1 MNSNS
6 QVYSTL
12 SDLVLS
18 DQVYKDKADMLFK
31 LISIMED
38 HDGLGSPGIFMM
50 IRPRGFGLSLISQ
63 SIQNLVKIESDNDDS
78 LNINTTPKIIT
89 TYQSKQNII
98 NNQIQSSL
106 SSKESENTV
115 QNTEAVSKKAAES
128 VESEESADAT
138 DADSKNKED
147 TSILEDIK
155 NYIEDLVSDKKK
167 EEGDDFSDQKSIDEI
182 NANASAQEL
191 MVTDEI
197 DAIKTF
203 YNVKKRPVLSL
214 DFKHLRAKN
223 PKEFTEGLLDILQE
237 QFWIN
242 HIESHIDPY
251 QTPKAYFDKL
261 LNELNKKYPSIKI
274 SVLIDNYD
282 VPFMV
287 ASEFNHEQCEESVCA
302 YLDMLNVIKYSNRT
316 VKWCLIS
323 GHINFSLA
331 SETSEGLPLVY
342 DLSSEPMFAALFGFT
357 RDDIKEVYQNE
368 IIRFSE
374 NLKITPE
381 KYLDMLEQCYGGF
394 LFADNDEMYNPNCP
408 KMFCPACI
416 AHCMMN
422 NGKLLPYSA
431 SGKYDFV
438 KNALKNNP
446 KNLSWLFGKD
456 GQDPLFSDSV
466 ETDVKGKQ
474 LGSLLIQ
481 LGFATRTKVIINHSD
496 AYVTWR
502 YRFEFPNLDMK
513 KTFAYISG
521 EVTEQDL
528 IKPLE
533 VVIDSTSDYEED

>member
-31 LISIMED
+31 LISVMED

-89 TYQSKQNII
+89 TYQSKQNKLS
-98 NNQIQSSL
+98 NQINRSSSKDDSESTELQTQEQKEGSSL
-106 SSKESENTV
+106 TDETSELETNGKT
-115 QNTEAVSKKAAES
+115 
-128 VESEESADAT
+128 
-138 DADSKNKED
+138 KED
-147 TSILEDIK
+147 TSILDDIK
-155 NYIEDLVSDKKK
+155 NYIEELVSDKKK
-167 EEGDDFSDQKSIDEI
+167 DEGDDFSDQKSIDEI
-182 NANASAQEL
+182 NANASSQDL
-191 MVTDEI
+191 MVSDEI

-203 YNVKKRPVLSL
+203 YNVKQRPVLSL

-223 PKEFTEGLLDILQE
+223 PKEFSEGLLDILQE

-261 LNELNKKYPSIKI
+261 LNELNKKYPSVKI
-274 SVLIDNYD
+274 SILIDNYD

-287 ASEFNHEQCEESVCA
+287 ASEFNHEQCEESVCD
-302 YLDMLNVIKYSNRT
+302 YLDMLNVIKYSHRT
-316 VKWCLIS
+316 VKWCLLS

-331 SETSEGLPLVY
+331 SEISEGLPLVY

-357 RDDIKEVYQNE
+357 REDVQEVYQKE
-368 IIRFSE
+368 IARFSE

-381 KYLDMLEQCYGGF
+381 QYLDMLEQCYGGF
-394 LFADNDEMYNPNCP
+394 LFADNDEMYNPDCP
-408 KMFCPACI
+408 KMLCPACI
-416 AHCMMN
+416 AHCMTN

-431 SGKYDFV
+431 SGKYDFL

-446 KNLSWLFGKD
+446 KNLSWLYGKD

-513 KTFAYISG
+513 KTFDYVSE
-521 EVTEQDL
+521 EVSEQDL
-528 IKPLE
+528 IKPLD
-533 VVIDSTSDYEED
+533 VVLETTADYEED

>member
-31 LISIMED
+31 LISVMED

-63 SIQNLVKIESDNDDS
+63 SIQNLIKMDNENDNELS
-78 LNINTTPKIIT
+78 INTTPKIIT
-89 TYQSKQNII
+89 TYQSKQN
-98 NNQIQSSL
+98 NLFNQSL
-106 SSKESENTV
+106 SSDNTPADTAQKE
-115 QNTEAVSKKAAES
+115 ES
-128 VESEESADAT
+128 VTKAEESM
-138 DADSKNKED
+138 KEEEAPEIPPEGD
-147 TSILEDIK
+147 EDKAKEETSILDDIK
-155 NYIEDLVSDKKK
+155 NYIEDLVSEKK
-167 EEGDDFSDQKSIDEI
+167 EQKADDFSDQSSIDEI
-182 NANASAQEL
+182 NKNASSQDLLVA
-191 MVTDEI
+191 DEI

-214 DFKHLRAKN
+214 DFKHLKAKN
-223 PKEFTEGLLDILQE
+223 PKEFSEGLLDILQE

-261 LNELNKKYPSIKI
+261 LHELNKKYPSIKI
-274 SVLIDNYD
+274 SILIDNYD

-287 ASEFNHEQCEESVCA
+287 ASEFEHEQCEESVCD

-316 VKWCLIS
+316 VKWCLLS

-357 RDDIKEVYQNE
+357 REDVEEVYEKE
-368 IIRFSE
+368 IAKFSE
-374 NLKITPE
+374 NMKISPDE
-381 KYLDMLEQCYGGF
+381 YLDMLEQCYGGF
-394 LFADNDEMYNPNCP
+394 LFADNDELYNPNCP
-408 KMFCPACI
+408 KMLCPACI
-416 AHCMMN
+416 AHCMTN

-431 SGKYDFV
+431 SGKYDFL
-438 KNALKNNP
+438 KNALLNNP
-446 KNLSWLFGKD
+446 KNLSWLYGKD
-456 GQDPLFSDSV
+456 GQDPLFSDSID
-466 ETDVKGKQ
+466 TDVKGKQ

-496 AYVTWR
+496 SYVTWR

-513 KTFAYISG
+513 KTFDFISG
-521 EVTEQDL
+521 ECSEQDL

-533 VVIDSTSDYEED
+533 VKTETTHDYEED

>member
-31 LISIMED
+31 LISVMED

-63 SIQNLVKIESDNDDS
+63 SIQNLIKMDNENDNE
-78 LNINTTPKIIT
+78 LGINTTPKIIS
-89 TYQSKQNII
+89 TYQSKQN
-98 NNQIQSSL
+98 NLFNQ
-106 SSKESENTV
+106 
-115 QNTEAVSKKAAES
+115 S
-128 VESEESADAT
+128 VAEESSTADTTLKEASSNKAT
-138 DADSKNKED
+138 ETKTEEVPEIPPEDSDDKAKEE
-147 TSILEDIK
+147 TSILDDIK
-155 NYIEDLVSDKKK
+155 NYIEDLVSEKK
-167 EEGDDFSDQKSIDEI
+167 EEKADDFSDQSSIDEI
-182 NANASAQEL
+182 NKNASSQDLLVA
-191 MVTDEI
+191 DEI

-214 DFKHLRAKN
+214 DFKHLKAKN
-223 PKEFTEGLLDILQE
+223 PKEFSEGLLDILQE

-261 LNELNKKYPSIKI
+261 LHELNKKYPSVKI
-274 SVLIDNYD
+274 SILIDNYD

-287 ASEFNHEQCEESVCA
+287 ASEFEHEQCEESVCD

-316 VKWCLIS
+316 VKWCLLS

-357 RDDIKEVYQNE
+357 REDVKEVYEKE
-368 IIRFSE
+368 IEKFSE
-374 NLKITPE
+374 NMRISSDE
-381 KYLDMLEQCYGGF
+381 YLDMLEQCYGGF
-394 LFADNDEMYNPNCP
+394 LFADNDELYNPNCP
-408 KMFCPACI
+408 KMLCPACI
-416 AHCMMN
+416 AHCMTN

-431 SGKYDFV
+431 SGKYDFL
-438 KNALKNNP
+438 KNALINNP
-446 KNLSWLFGKD
+446 RNLSWLYGKD
-456 GQDPLFSDSV
+456 GQDPLFSDSI

-496 AYVTWR
+496 SYVTWR

-513 KTFAYISG
+513 KTFDFISG
-521 EVTEQDL
+521 ECSEQDL

-533 VVIDSTSDYEED
+533 VKTETTHDYEED

>member
-31 LISIMED
+31 LISVMED

-63 SIQNLVKIESDNDDS
+63 SIQNLIKMDNENDNELS
-78 LNINTTPKIIT
+78 INTTPKIIT
-89 TYQSKQNII
+89 TYQSKQN
-98 NNQIQSSL
+98 NLFNQSL
-106 SSKESENTV
+106 SSDNTPADTAQKE
-115 QNTEAVSKKAAES
+115 ES
-128 VESEESADAT
+128 VTKAEESM
-138 DADSKNKED
+138 KEEEAPEIPPEGD
-147 TSILEDIK
+147 EDKAKEETSILDDIK
-155 NYIEDLVSDKKK
+155 NYIEDLVSEKK
-167 EEGDDFSDQKSIDEI
+167 EQKADDFSDQSSIDEI
-182 NANASAQEL
+182 NKNASSQDLLVA
-191 MVTDEI
+191 DEI

-214 DFKHLRAKN
+214 DFKHLKAKN
-223 PKEFTEGLLDILQE
+223 PKEFSEGLLDILQE

-261 LNELNKKYPSIKI
+261 LHELNKKYPSIKI
-274 SVLIDNYD
+274 SILIDNYD

-287 ASEFNHEQCEESVCA
+287 ASEFEHEQCEESVCD

-316 VKWCLIS
+316 VKWCLLS

-357 RDDIKEVYQNE
+357 REDVEEVYEKE
-368 IIRFSE
+368 IAKFSE
-374 NLKITPE
+374 NMKISPDE
-381 KYLDMLEQCYGGF
+381 YLDMLEQCYGGF
-394 LFADNDEMYNPNCP
+394 LFADNDELYNPNCP
-408 KMFCPACI
+408 KMLCPACI
-416 AHCMMN
+416 AHCMTN

-431 SGKYDFV
+431 SGKYDFL
-438 KNALKNNP
+438 KNALLNNP
-446 KNLSWLFGKD
+446 KNLSWLYGKD
-456 GQDPLFSDSV
+456 GQDPLFSDSID
-466 ETDVKGKQ
+466 TDVKGKQ

-496 AYVTWR
+496 SYVTWR

-513 KTFAYISG
+513 KTFDFISD
-521 EVTEQDL
+521 EVSEQDL

-533 VVIDSTSDYEED
+533 VKTETTHDYEED

>member
-31 LISIMED
+31 LISVMED

-63 SIQNLVKIESDNDDS
+63 SIQNLVKIEGESDDS

-89 TYQSKQNII
+89 AYKN
-98 NNQIQSSL
+98 QSSQNKL
-106 SSKESENTV
+106 NSQMQSTVSRIDSETTSLKSESENNNSSGADT
-115 QNTEAVSKKAAES
+115 
-128 VESEESADAT
+128 ADAE
-138 DADSKNKED
+138 DSENKTKED
-147 TSILEDIK
+147 TSILDDIK
-155 NYIEDLVSDKKK
+155 NYIEELVSDKKK
-167 EEGDDFSDQKSIDEI
+167 DEGDDFSDQKSIDEI
-182 NANASAQEL
+182 NANASSQEL
-191 MVTDEI
+191 LVTDEI

-223 PKEFTEGLLDILQE
+223 PKEFSEGLLDILQE

-261 LNELNKKYPSIKI
+261 LNELNKKYPSVKI
-274 SVLIDNYD
+274 SIMIDNYD

-287 ASEFNHEQCEESVCA
+287 ASEFDHEQCEESVCD

-316 VKWCLIS
+316 VKWCLLS

-357 RDDIKEVYQNE
+357 REDVQEVYQKE
-368 IIRFSE
+368 IARFSE
-374 NLKITPE
+374 NMKISPE
-381 KYLDMLEQCYGGF
+381 QYLDMLEQCYGGF
-394 LFADNDEMYNPNCP
+394 LFADNDEMYNPDCP
-408 KMFCPACI
+408 KMLCPACI
-416 AHCMMN
+416 AHCMTN

-431 SGKYDFV
+431 SGRYDFL
-438 KNALKNNP
+438 KNALKNNS

-456 GQDPLFSDSV
+456 GQDPLFSDSI

-474 LGSLLIQ
+474 LGTLLIQ

-513 KTFAYISG
+513 KTFDYVSE
-521 EVTEQDL
+521 EVSEEDL
-528 IKPLE
+528 IKPLD
-533 VVIDSTSDYEED
+533 VVIETTSDYEED

>member
-31 LISIMED
+31 LISVMED

-63 SIQNLVKIESDNDDS
+63 SIQNLIKMDNENDS
-78 LNINTTPKIIT
+78 ELGINTTPKIIS
-89 TYQSKQNII
+89 TYQSKQN
-98 NNQIQSSL
+98 NLFNQ
-106 SSKESENTV
+106 NV
-115 QNTEAVSKKAAES
+115 A
-128 VESEESADAT
+128 EESSTADTTLKEA
-138 DADSKNKED
+138 SSNKAEETKTEEVPEIPPENSD
-147 TSILEDIK
+147 DKAKEETSILDDIK
-155 NYIEDLVSDKKK
+155 NYIEDLVSEKK
-167 EEGDDFSDQKSIDEI
+167 EQKADDFSDQSSIDEI
-182 NANASAQEL
+182 NKNASSQDLLVA
-191 MVTDEI
+191 DEI

-214 DFKHLRAKN
+214 DFKHLKAKN
-223 PKEFTEGLLDILQE
+223 PKEFSEGLLDILQE

-261 LNELNKKYPSIKI
+261 LHELNKKYPSIKI
-274 SVLIDNYD
+274 SILIDNYD

-287 ASEFNHEQCEESVCA
+287 ASEFEHEQCEESVCD

-316 VKWCLIS
+316 VKWCLLS

-357 RDDIKEVYQNE
+357 REDVKEVYEKE
-368 IIRFSE
+368 IEKFSE
-374 NLKITPE
+374 NMRISSDE
-381 KYLDMLEQCYGGF
+381 YLDMLEQCYGGF
-394 LFADNDEMYNPNCP
+394 LFADNDELYNPNCP
-408 KMFCPACI
+408 KMLCPACI
-416 AHCMMN
+416 AHCMTN

-431 SGKYDFV
+431 SGKYDFL
-438 KNALKNNP
+438 KNALINNP
-446 KNLSWLFGKD
+446 RNLSWLYGKD
-456 GQDPLFSDSV
+456 GQDPLFSDSI

-496 AYVTWR
+496 SYVTWR

-513 KTFAYISG
+513 KTFDFISG
-521 EVTEQDL
+521 ECSEQDL

-533 VVIDSTSDYEED
+533 VKTETTHDYEEE

>member
-31 LISIMED
+31 LISVMED

-63 SIQNLVKIESDNDDS
+63 SIQNLVKLDNEEDDS
-78 LNINTTPKIIT
+78 LNINTKPKIIT
-89 TYQSKQNII
+89 TYQSKQNKLY
-98 NNQIQSSL
+98 NQLAAAADETEQ
-106 SSKESENTV
+106 TV
-115 QNTEAVSKKAAES
+115 AAVTEDNKAS
-128 VESEESADAT
+128 
-138 DADSKNKED
+138 DSKLADETVDPKEKKEE
-147 TSILEDIK
+147 TSILDDIK
-155 NYIEDLVSDKKK
+155 NYIEDLVSDKK
-167 EEGDDFSDQKSIDEI
+167 EEKVDDFSDQNSIDEI
-182 NANASAQEL
+182 NKNASSHQDL
-191 MVTDEI
+191 MVSDEI

-203 YNVKKRPVLSL
+203 YNVKQRPVLSL
-214 DFKHLRAKN
+214 DFKHLKAKN
-223 PKEFTEGLLDILQE
+223 PKEFSEGLLDILQE

-242 HIESHIDPY
+242 HIESHITPY

-261 LNELNKKYPSIKI
+261 LNEISKKSPSLKI
-274 SVLIDNYD
+274 SILIDNYD

-287 ASEFNHEQCEESVCA
+287 ASEFSKEQCEESVCC
-302 YLDMLNVIKYSNRT
+302 YLDMLNVIKYSNRI
-316 VKWCLIS
+316 VKWCLLS

-357 RDDIKEVYQNE
+357 REDVQEIYSKEIE
-368 IIRFSE
+368 KFSE
-374 NLKITPE
+374 NMKISPD
-381 KYLDMLEQCYGGF
+381 KYLDMLEHCYGGF

-408 KMFCPACI
+408 KMLCPACI
-416 AHCMMN
+416 AHCMTN

-431 SGKYDFV
+431 SGKYDFL
-438 KNALKNNP
+438 KKALLNNP

-513 KTFAYISG
+513 KTFEYVSG
-521 EVTEQDL
+521 ELSEQDL
-528 IKPLE
+528 IKPLD
-533 VVIDSTSDYEED
+533 VVMEPTEDYRED

>member
-31 LISIMED
+31 LISVMED

-63 SIQNLVKIESDNDDS
+63 SIQNLIKMDNENDNE
-78 LNINTTPKIIT
+78 LGINTTPKIIS
-89 TYQSKQNII
+89 TYQSKQN
-98 NNQIQSSL
+98 NLFNQ
-106 SSKESENTV
+106 NV
-115 QNTEAVSKKAAES
+115 A
-128 VESEESADAT
+128 EESCTADTTLKEA
-138 DADSKNKED
+138 SVNKAEETKQEEAPEIPPEESD
-147 TSILEDIK
+147 DKAKEETSILDDIK
-155 NYIEDLVSDKKK
+155 NYIEDLVSEKK
-167 EEGDDFSDQKSIDEI
+167 EEKADDFSDQSSIDEI
-182 NANASAQEL
+182 NKNASSQDLLVA
-191 MVTDEI
+191 DEI

-214 DFKHLRAKN
+214 DFKHLKAKN
-223 PKEFTEGLLDILQE
+223 PKEFSEGLLDILQE

-261 LNELNKKYPSIKI
+261 LHELNKKYPSVKI
-274 SVLIDNYD
+274 SILIDNYD

-287 ASEFNHEQCEESVCA
+287 ASEFEHEQCEESVCD

-316 VKWCLIS
+316 VKWCLLS

-357 RDDIKEVYQNE
+357 REDVKEVYEKE
-368 IIRFSE
+368 IEKFSE
-374 NLKITPE
+374 NMRISSDE
-381 KYLDMLEQCYGGF
+381 YLDMLEQCYGGF
-394 LFADNDEMYNPNCP
+394 LFADNDELYNPNCP
-408 KMFCPACI
+408 KMLCPACI
-416 AHCMMN
+416 AHCMTN

-431 SGKYDFV
+431 SGKYDFL
-438 KNALKNNP
+438 KNALINNP
-446 KNLSWLFGKD
+446 RNLSWLYGKD
-456 GQDPLFSDSV
+456 GQDPLFSDSI

-496 AYVTWR
+496 SYVTWR

-513 KTFAYISG
+513 KTFDFISG
-521 EVTEQDL
+521 ECSEQDL

-533 VVIDSTSDYEED
+533 VKTETTHDYEED

>member
-31 LISIMED
+31 LISVMED

-63 SIQNLVKIESDNDDS
+63 SIQNLIKMDNENDNE
-78 LNINTTPKIIT
+78 LGINTTPKIIS
-89 TYQSKQNII
+89 TYQSKQN
-98 NNQIQSSL
+98 NLFNQ
-106 SSKESENTV
+106 NV
-115 QNTEAVSKKAAES
+115 A
-128 VESEESADAT
+128 EESSTADTTLKEA
-138 DADSKNKED
+138 SSNKAEETKTEEVPEIPPENSD
-147 TSILEDIK
+147 DKAKEETSILDDIK
-155 NYIEDLVSDKKK
+155 NYIEDLVSEKK
-167 EEGDDFSDQKSIDEI
+167 EQKADDFSDQSSIDEI
-182 NANASAQEL
+182 NKNASSQDLLVA
-191 MVTDEI
+191 DEI

-214 DFKHLRAKN
+214 DFKHLKAKN
-223 PKEFTEGLLDILQE
+223 PKEFSEGLLDILQE

-261 LNELNKKYPSIKI
+261 LHELNKKYPSIKI
-274 SVLIDNYD
+274 SILIDNYD

-287 ASEFNHEQCEESVCA
+287 ASEFEHEQCEESVCD

-316 VKWCLIS
+316 VKWCLLS

-357 RDDIKEVYQNE
+357 REDVKEVYEKE
-368 IIRFSE
+368 IEKFSE
-374 NLKITPE
+374 NMRISSDE
-381 KYLDMLEQCYGGF
+381 YLDMLEQCYGGF
-394 LFADNDEMYNPNCP
+394 LFADNDELYNPNCP
-408 KMFCPACI
+408 KMLCPACI
-416 AHCMMN
+416 AHCMTN

-431 SGKYDFV
+431 SGKYDFL
-438 KNALKNNP
+438 KNALINNP
-446 KNLSWLFGKD
+446 RNLSWLYGKD
-456 GQDPLFSDSV
+456 GQDPLFSDSI

-496 AYVTWR
+496 SYVTWR

-513 KTFAYISG
+513 KTFDFISG
-521 EVTEQDL
+521 ECSEQDL

-533 VVIDSTSDYEED
+533 VKTETTHDYEED

>member
-31 LISIMED
+31 LISVMED

-63 SIQNLVKIESDNDDS
+63 SIQNLIKMDNENDNE
-78 LNINTTPKIIT
+78 LGINTTPKIIS
-89 TYQSKQNII
+89 TYQSKQN
-98 NNQIQSSL
+98 NLFNQ
-106 SSKESENTV
+106 NV
-115 QNTEAVSKKAAES
+115 A
-128 VESEESADAT
+128 EESSTADTTLKEA
-138 DADSKNKED
+138 SSNKAEETKTEEVPEIPPENSD
-147 TSILEDIK
+147 DKAKEETSILDDIK
-155 NYIEDLVSDKKK
+155 NYIEDLVSEKK
-167 EEGDDFSDQKSIDEI
+167 EQKADDFSDQSSIDEI
-182 NANASAQEL
+182 NKNASSQDLLVA
-191 MVTDEI
+191 DEI

-214 DFKHLRAKN
+214 DFKHLKAKN
-223 PKEFTEGLLDILQE
+223 PKEFSEGLLDILQE

-261 LNELNKKYPSIKI
+261 LHELNKKYPSIKI
-274 SVLIDNYD
+274 SILIDNYD

-287 ASEFNHEQCEESVCA
+287 ASEFEHEQCEESVCD

-316 VKWCLIS
+316 VKWCLLS
-323 GHINFSLA
+323 SHINFSLA

-357 RDDIKEVYQNE
+357 REDVKEVYEKE
-368 IIRFSE
+368 IEKFSE
-374 NLKITPE
+374 NMRISSDE
-381 KYLDMLEQCYGGF
+381 YLDMLEQCYGGF
-394 LFADNDEMYNPNCP
+394 LFADNDELYNPNCP
-408 KMFCPACI
+408 KMLCPACI
-416 AHCMMN
+416 AHCMTN

-431 SGKYDFV
+431 SGKYDFL
-438 KNALKNNP
+438 KNALINNP
-446 KNLSWLFGKD
+446 RNLSWLYGKD
-456 GQDPLFSDSV
+456 GQDPLFSDSI

-496 AYVTWR
+496 SYVTWR

-513 KTFAYISG
+513 KTFDFISG
-521 EVTEQDL
+521 ECSEQDL

-533 VVIDSTSDYEED
+533 VKTETTHDYEEE

>member
-31 LISIMED
+31 LISVMED

-63 SIQNLVKIESDNDDS
+63 SIQNLIKMDNENDNELS
-78 LNINTTPKIIT
+78 INTTPKIIT
-89 TYQSKQNII
+89 TYQSKQN
-98 NNQIQSSL
+98 NLFNQGVAADTSTADSTL
-106 SSKESENTV
+106 KEDSV
-115 QNTEAVSKKAAES
+115 KKAEETKVEEAPEISAEDS
-128 VESEESADAT
+128 DDKAKEE
-138 DADSKNKED
+138 
-147 TSILEDIK
+147 TSILDDIK
-155 NYIEDLVSDKKK
+155 NYIEDLVSEKK
-167 EEGDDFSDQKSIDEI
+167 EEQADDFSDQSSIDEI
-182 NANASAQEL
+182 NKNASSQDLLVA
-191 MVTDEI
+191 DEI

-214 DFKHLRAKN
+214 DFKHLKAKN
-223 PKEFTEGLLDILQE
+223 PKEFSEGLLDILQE

-261 LNELNKKYPSIKI
+261 LHELNKKYPSVKI
-274 SVLIDNYD
+274 SILIDNYD

-287 ASEFNHEQCEESVCA
+287 ASEFEHEQCEESVCD

-316 VKWCLIS
+316 VKWCLLS

-357 RDDIKEVYQNE
+357 REDVKEVYEKE
-368 IIRFSE
+368 IEKFSE
-374 NLKITPE
+374 NMRISSDE
-381 KYLDMLEQCYGGF
+381 YLDMLEQCYGGF
-394 LFADNDEMYNPNCP
+394 LFADKDQLYNPNCP
-408 KMFCPACI
+408 KMLCPACI
-416 AHCMMN
+416 AHCMTN

-431 SGKYDFV
+431 SGKYDFL
-438 KNALKNNP
+438 KNALINNP
-446 KNLSWLFGKD
+446 RNLSWLYGKD
-456 GQDPLFSDSV
+456 GQDPLFSDSI

-481 LGFATRTKVIINHSD
+481 LGFATRTKFIINHSD
-496 AYVTWR
+496 SYVTWR

-513 KTFAYISG
+513 KTFDFISD
-521 EVTEQDL
+521 ECSEQDL

-533 VVIDSTSDYEED
+533 VKTETTHDYEED

>member
-31 LISIMED
+31 LISVMED

-63 SIQNLVKIESDNDDS
+63 SIQNLIKMDNENDNE
-78 LNINTTPKIIT
+78 LGINTTPKIIS
-89 TYQSKQNII
+89 TYQSKQN
-98 NNQIQSSL
+98 NLFNQ
-106 SSKESENTV
+106 NV
-115 QNTEAVSKKAAES
+115 A
-128 VESEESADAT
+128 EESSTADTTLKEA
-138 DADSKNKED
+138 SSNKAEETKTEEVPEIPPENSD
-147 TSILEDIK
+147 DKAKEETSILDDIK
-155 NYIEDLVSDKKK
+155 NYIEDLVSEKK
-167 EEGDDFSDQKSIDEI
+167 EQKADDFSDQSSIDEI
-182 NANASAQEL
+182 NKNASSQDLLVA
-191 MVTDEI
+191 DEI

-214 DFKHLRAKN
+214 DFKHLKAKN
-223 PKEFTEGLLDILQE
+223 PKEFSEGLLDILQE

-261 LNELNKKYPSIKI
+261 LHELNKKYPSIKI
-274 SVLIDNYD
+274 SILIDNYD

-287 ASEFNHEQCEESVCA
+287 ASEFEHEQCEESVCD

-316 VKWCLIS
+316 VKWCLLS

-357 RDDIKEVYQNE
+357 REDVKEVYEKE
-368 IIRFSE
+368 IEKFSE
-374 NLKITPE
+374 NMRISSDE
-381 KYLDMLEQCYGGF
+381 YLDMLEQCYGGF
-394 LFADNDEMYNPNCP
+394 LFADNDELYNPNCP
-408 KMFCPACI
+408 KMLCPACI
-416 AHCMMN
+416 AHCMTN

-431 SGKYDFV
+431 SGKYDFL
-438 KNALKNNP
+438 KNALINNP
-446 KNLSWLFGKD
+446 RNLSWLYGKD
-456 GQDPLFSDSV
+456 GQDPLFSDSI

-496 AYVTWR
+496 SYVTWR

-513 KTFAYISG
+513 KTFDFISG
-521 EVTEQDL
+521 ECSEQDL

-533 VVIDSTSDYEED
+533 VKTETTHDYEEE

>member
-31 LISIMED
+31 LVSVMED

-63 SIQNLVKIESDNDDS
+63 SIQNLIKMDNENDNE
-78 LNINTTPKIIT
+78 LGINTTPKIIS
-89 TYQSKQNII
+89 TYQSKQN
-98 NNQIQSSL
+98 NLFNQ
-106 SSKESENTV
+106 NV
-115 QNTEAVSKKAAES
+115 A
-128 VESEESADAT
+128 EESSTADTTLKEASSNKAT
-138 DADSKNKED
+138 ETKTEEVPEIPPEDSDDKAKEE
-147 TSILEDIK
+147 TSILDDIK
-155 NYIEDLVSDKKK
+155 NYIEDLVSEKK
-167 EEGDDFSDQKSIDEI
+167 EEKADDFSDQSSIDEI
-182 NANASAQEL
+182 NKNASSQDLLVA
-191 MVTDEI
+191 DEI

-214 DFKHLRAKN
+214 DFKHLTAKN
-223 PKEFTEGLLDILQE
+223 PKEFSEGLLDILQE

-261 LNELNKKYPSIKI
+261 LHELNKKYPSIKI
-274 SVLIDNYD
+274 SILIDNYD

-287 ASEFNHEQCEESVCA
+287 ASEFEHEQCEESVCD

-316 VKWCLIS
+316 VKWCLLS

-357 RDDIKEVYQNE
+357 REDVKEVYEKE
-368 IIRFSE
+368 IEKFSE
-374 NLKITPE
+374 NMRISSDE
-381 KYLDMLEQCYGGF
+381 YLDMLEQCYGGF
-394 LFADNDEMYNPNCP
+394 LFADNDELYNPNCP
-408 KMFCPACI
+408 KMLCPACI
-416 AHCMMN
+416 AHCMTN

-431 SGKYDFV
+431 SGKYDFL
-438 KNALKNNP
+438 KTALINNP
-446 KNLSWLFGKD
+446 RNLSWLYGKD
-456 GQDPLFSDSV
+456 GQDPLFSDSI

-496 AYVTWR
+496 SYVTWR

-513 KTFAYISG
+513 KTFDFISD
-521 EVTEQDL
+521 ECSEQDL

-533 VVIDSTSDYEED
+533 VKTETTHDYEED

>member
-31 LISIMED
+31 LISVMED

-63 SIQNLVKIESDNDDS
+63 SIQNLIKMDNENDNELS
-78 LNINTTPKIIT
+78 INTTPKIIT
-89 TYQSKQNII
+89 TYQSKQN
-98 NNQIQSSL
+98 NLFNQGVAADSTL
-106 SSKESENTV
+106 KEDSV
-115 QNTEAVSKKAAES
+115 KKAEETKVEEAPEISAEDS
-128 VESEESADAT
+128 DDKAKEE
-138 DADSKNKED
+138 
-147 TSILEDIK
+147 TSILDDIK
-155 NYIEDLVSDKKK
+155 NYIEDLVSEKK
-167 EEGDDFSDQKSIDEI
+167 EEQADDFSDQNSIDEI
-182 NANASAQEL
+182 NKNASSQDLLVA
-191 MVTDEI
+191 DEI

-214 DFKHLRAKN
+214 DFKHLKAKN
-223 PKEFTEGLLDILQE
+223 PKEFSEGLLDILQE

-261 LNELNKKYPSIKI
+261 LHELNKKYPSIKI
-274 SVLIDNYD
+274 SILIDNYD

-287 ASEFNHEQCEESVCA
+287 ASEFDHEQCEESVCD

-316 VKWCLIS
+316 VKWCLLS

-357 RDDIKEVYQNE
+357 REDVKEVYEKE
-368 IIRFSE
+368 IEKFSE
-374 NLKITPE
+374 NMRISSDE
-381 KYLDMLEQCYGGF
+381 YLDMLEQCYGGF
-394 LFADNDEMYNPNCP
+394 LFADNDELYNPNCP
-408 KMFCPACI
+408 KMLCPACI
-416 AHCMMN
+416 AHCMTN

-431 SGKYDFV
+431 SGKYDFL
-438 KNALKNNP
+438 KNALINNP
-446 KNLSWLFGKD
+446 RNLSWLYGKD
-456 GQDPLFSDSV
+456 GQDPLFSDSI

-496 AYVTWR
+496 SYVTWR

-513 KTFAYISG
+513 KTFDFISD
-521 EVTEQDL
+521 ECSEQDL

-533 VVIDSTSDYEED
+533 VKTETTHDYEED

>member
-31 LISIMED
+31 LISVMED

-63 SIQNLVKIESDNDDS
+63 SIQNLIKMDNENDNE
-78 LNINTTPKIIT
+78 LGINTTPKIIS
-89 TYQSKQNII
+89 TYQSKQN
-98 NNQIQSSL
+98 NLFNQ
-106 SSKESENTV
+106 NV
-115 QNTEAVSKKAAES
+115 A
-128 VESEESADAT
+128 EESSTADTTLKEASSNKAT
-138 DADSKNKED
+138 ETKTEEVPEIPPEDSDDKAKEE
-147 TSILEDIK
+147 TSILDDIK
-155 NYIEDLVSDKKK
+155 NYIEDLVSEKK
-167 EEGDDFSDQKSIDEI
+167 EEKADDFSDQSSIDEI
-182 NANASAQEL
+182 NKNASSQDLLVA
-191 MVTDEI
+191 DEI

-214 DFKHLRAKN
+214 DFKHLTAKN
-223 PKEFTEGLLDILQE
+223 PKEFSEGLLDILQE

-261 LNELNKKYPSIKI
+261 LHELNKKYPSIKI
-274 SVLIDNYD
+274 SILIDNYD

-287 ASEFNHEQCEESVCA
+287 ASEFEHEQCEESVCD

-316 VKWCLIS
+316 VKWCLLS

-357 RDDIKEVYQNE
+357 REDVKEVYEKE
-368 IIRFSE
+368 IEKFSE
-374 NLKITPE
+374 NMRISSDE
-381 KYLDMLEQCYGGF
+381 YLDMLEQCYGGF
-394 LFADNDEMYNPNCP
+394 LFADNDELYNPNCP
-408 KMFCPACI
+408 KMLCPACI
-416 AHCMMN
+416 AHCMTN

-431 SGKYDFV
+431 SGKYDFL
-438 KNALKNNP
+438 KTALINNP
-446 KNLSWLFGKD
+446 RNLSWLYGKD
-456 GQDPLFSDSV
+456 GQDPLFSDSI

-496 AYVTWR
+496 SYVTWR

-513 KTFAYISG
+513 KTFDFISG
-521 EVTEQDL
+521 ECSEQDL

-533 VVIDSTSDYEED
+533 VKTETTHDYEED

>member
-31 LISIMED
+31 LISVMED

-63 SIQNLVKIESDNDDS
+63 SIQNLIKMDNENDNE
-78 LNINTTPKIIT
+78 LGINTTPKIIS
-89 TYQSKQNII
+89 TYQSKQN
-98 NNQIQSSL
+98 NLFNQ
-106 SSKESENTV
+106 NV
-115 QNTEAVSKKAAES
+115 A
-128 VESEESADAT
+128 EESSTADTALKE
-138 DADSKNKED
+138 ASSNKAEETKTEEVPEIPPENSD
-147 TSILEDIK
+147 DKAKEETSILDDIK
-155 NYIEDLVSDKKK
+155 NYIEDLVSEKK
-167 EEGDDFSDQKSIDEI
+167 EEKADDFSDQSSIDEI
-182 NANASAQEL
+182 NKNASSQDLLVA
-191 MVTDEI
+191 DEI

-214 DFKHLRAKN
+214 DFKHLKAKN
-223 PKEFTEGLLDILQE
+223 PKEFSEGLLDILQE

-261 LNELNKKYPSIKI
+261 LHELNKKYPSIKI
-274 SVLIDNYD
+274 SILIDNYD

-287 ASEFNHEQCEESVCA
+287 ASEFEHEQCEESVCD

-316 VKWCLIS
+316 VKWCLLS

-357 RDDIKEVYQNE
+357 REDVKEVYE
-368 IIRFSE
+368 KDIEKFSE
-374 NLKITPE
+374 NMRISSDE
-381 KYLDMLEQCYGGF
+381 YLDMLEQCYGGF
-394 LFADNDEMYNPNCP
+394 LFADNDELYNPNCP
-408 KMFCPACI
+408 KMLCPACI
-416 AHCMMN
+416 AHCMTN

-431 SGKYDFV
+431 SGKYDFL
-438 KNALKNNP
+438 KNALINNP
-446 KNLSWLFGKD
+446 RNLSWLYGKD
-456 GQDPLFSDSV
+456 GQDPLFSDSI

-496 AYVTWR
+496 SYVTWR

-513 KTFAYISG
+513 KTFDFISG
-521 EVTEQDL
+521 ECSEQDL

-533 VVIDSTSDYEED
+533 VKTETTHDYEED

>member
-31 LISIMED
+31 LISVMED

-63 SIQNLVKIESDNDDS
+63 SIQNLIKMDNENDNE
-78 LNINTTPKIIT
+78 LGINTTPKIIS
-89 TYQSKQNII
+89 TYQSKQN
-98 NNQIQSSL
+98 NLFNQ
-106 SSKESENTV
+106 NV
-115 QNTEAVSKKAAES
+115 A
-128 VESEESADAT
+128 EESCTADTTLKEASSNKAEET
-138 DADSKNKED
+138 KTEEVPEIPPEDSDDKAKEE
-147 TSILEDIK
+147 TSILDDIK
-155 NYIEDLVSDKKK
+155 NYIEDLVSEKK
-167 EEGDDFSDQKSIDEI
+167 EEKADDFSDQSSIDEI
-182 NANASAQEL
+182 NKNASSQDLLVA
-191 MVTDEI
+191 DEI

-214 DFKHLRAKN
+214 DFKHLKAKN
-223 PKEFTEGLLDILQE
+223 PKEFSEGLLDILQE

-261 LNELNKKYPSIKI
+261 LHELNKKYPSIKI
-274 SVLIDNYD
+274 SILIDNYD

-287 ASEFNHEQCEESVCA
+287 ASEFEHEQCEESVCD

-316 VKWCLIS
+316 VKWCLLS

-357 RDDIKEVYQNE
+357 REDVKEVYEKE
-368 IIRFSE
+368 IEKFSE
-374 NLKITPE
+374 NMRISSDE
-381 KYLDMLEQCYGGF
+381 YLDMLEQCYGGF
-394 LFADNDEMYNPNCP
+394 LFADNDELYNPNCP
-408 KMFCPACI
+408 KMLCPACI
-416 AHCMMN
+416 AHCMTN

-431 SGKYDFV
+431 SGKYDFL
-438 KNALKNNP
+438 KNALINNP
-446 KNLSWLFGKD
+446 RNLSWLYGKD
-456 GQDPLFSDSV
+456 GQDPLFSDSI

-496 AYVTWR
+496 SYVTWR

-513 KTFAYISG
+513 KTFDFISD
-521 EVTEQDL
+521 ECSEQDL

-533 VVIDSTSDYEED
+533 VKTETTHDYEED

>member
-31 LISIMED
+31 LISVMED

-63 SIQNLVKIESDNDDS
+63 SIQNLIKMDNENDNE
-78 LNINTTPKIIT
+78 LGINTTPKIIS
-89 TYQSKQNII
+89 TYQSKQN
-98 NNQIQSSL
+98 NLFNQ
-106 SSKESENTV
+106 NV
-115 QNTEAVSKKAAES
+115 A
-128 VESEESADAT
+128 EESSTADTTLKEASSNKAT
-138 DADSKNKED
+138 ETKTEEVPEIPPEDSDDKAKEE
-147 TSILEDIK
+147 TSILDDIK
-155 NYIEDLVSDKKK
+155 NYIEDLVSEKK
-167 EEGDDFSDQKSIDEI
+167 EEKADDFSDQSSIDEI
-182 NANASAQEL
+182 NKNASSQDLLVA
-191 MVTDEI
+191 DEI

-214 DFKHLRAKN
+214 DFKHLTAKN
-223 PKEFTEGLLDILQE
+223 PKEFSEGLLDILQE

-261 LNELNKKYPSIKI
+261 LHELNKKYPSIKI
-274 SVLIDNYD
+274 SILIDNYD

-287 ASEFNHEQCEESVCA
+287 ASEFDHEQCEESVCD

-316 VKWCLIS
+316 VKWCLLS

-357 RDDIKEVYQNE
+357 REDVKEVYEKE
-368 IIRFSE
+368 IEKFSE
-374 NLKITPE
+374 NMRISSDE
-381 KYLDMLEQCYGGF
+381 YLDMLEQCYGGF
-394 LFADNDEMYNPNCP
+394 LFADNDELYNPNCP
-408 KMFCPACI
+408 KMLCPACI
-416 AHCMMN
+416 AHCMTN

-431 SGKYDFV
+431 SGKYDFL
-438 KNALKNNP
+438 KTALINNP
-446 KNLSWLFGKD
+446 RNLSWLYGKD
-456 GQDPLFSDSV
+456 GQDPLFSDSI

-496 AYVTWR
+496 SYVTWR

-513 KTFAYISG
+513 KTFDFISG
-521 EVTEQDL
+521 ECSEQDL

-533 VVIDSTSDYEED
+533 VKTETTHDYEED

>member
-31 LISIMED
+31 LISVMED

-63 SIQNLVKIESDNDDS
+63 SIQNLIKMDNENDNE
-78 LNINTTPKIIT
+78 LGINTTPKIIS
-89 TYQSKQNII
+89 TYQSKQN
-98 NNQIQSSL
+98 NLFNQ
-106 SSKESENTV
+106 NV
-115 QNTEAVSKKAAES
+115 A
-128 VESEESADAT
+128 EESCTADT
-138 DADSKNKED
+138 TLKEVSVNKAEETKQEEAPEIPPEESD
-147 TSILEDIK
+147 DKAKEETSILDDIK
-155 NYIEDLVSDKKK
+155 NYIEDLVSEKK
-167 EEGDDFSDQKSIDEI
+167 EEKADDFSDQSSIDEI
-182 NANASAQEL
+182 NKNASSQDLLVA
-191 MVTDEI
+191 DEI

-214 DFKHLRAKN
+214 DFKHLKAKN
-223 PKEFTEGLLDILQE
+223 PKEFSEGLLDILQE

-261 LNELNKKYPSIKI
+261 LHELNKKYPSVKI
-274 SVLIDNYD
+274 SILIDNYD

-287 ASEFNHEQCEESVCA
+287 ASEFEHEQCEESVCD

-316 VKWCLIS
+316 VKWCLLS

-357 RDDIKEVYQNE
+357 REDVKEVYEKE
-368 IIRFSE
+368 IEKFSE
-374 NLKITPE
+374 NMRISSDE
-381 KYLDMLEQCYGGF
+381 YLDMLEQCYGGF
-394 LFADNDEMYNPNCP
+394 LFADNDELYNPNCP
-408 KMFCPACI
+408 KMLCPACI
-416 AHCMMN
+416 AHCMTN

-431 SGKYDFV
+431 SGKYDFL
-438 KNALKNNP
+438 KNALINNP
-446 KNLSWLFGKD
+446 RNLSWLYGKD
-456 GQDPLFSDSV
+456 GQDPLFSDSI

-496 AYVTWR
+496 SYVTWR

-513 KTFAYISG
+513 KTFDFISG
-521 EVTEQDL
+521 ECSEQDL

-533 VVIDSTSDYEED
+533 VKTETTHDYEED

>member
-18 DQVYKDKADMLFK
+18 DQVYRDKADMLFK

-63 SIQNLVKIESDNDDS
+63 SIQNLVKIENDNDDS
-78 LNINTTPKIIT
+78 LNTNTAPKIIA
-89 TYQSKQNII
+89 TYQSKQNSI
-98 NNQIQSSL
+98 NNQIQASRST
-106 SSKESENTV
+106 KESDTANIQPETSETKTSNLEEKE
-115 QNTEAVSKKAAES
+115 EAAAS
-128 VESEESADAT
+128 S
-138 DADSKNKED
+138 SKNKAD
-147 TSILEDIK
+147 TSILDDIK
-155 NYIEDLVSDKKK
+155 NYIEELVSDKKK

-182 NANASAQEL
+182 NANASSQEL

-223 PKEFTEGLLDILQE
+223 PKEFSEGLLDILQE

-261 LNELNKKYPSIKI
+261 LHELNKKYPSLKI
-274 SVLIDNYD
+274 SILIDNYD

-287 ASEFNHEQCEESVCA
+287 ASEFNHEQCEESVCD

-316 VKWCLIS
+316 VKWCLLS

-357 RDDIKEVYQNE
+357 RDDIKEVYQKE
-368 IIRFSE
+368 ITRFSE

-381 KYLDMLEQCYGGF
+381 KYLDVLEQCYGGF
-394 LFADNDEMYNPNCP
+394 LFADNDEMYNPDCP
-408 KMFCPACI
+408 KMLCPACI
-416 AHCMMN
+416 AHCMTN

-496 AYVTWR
+496 SYVTWR

-513 KTFAYISG
+513 KTFDYISG
-521 EVTEQDL
+521 EVSEQDL
-528 IKPLE
+528 IKPLD
-533 VVIDSTSDYEED
+533 VVIESTRDYEED

>member
-31 LISIMED
+31 LISVMED

-63 SIQNLVKIESDNDDS
+63 SIQNLIKMDNENDNELS
-78 LNINTTPKIIT
+78 INTTPKIIT
-89 TYQSKQNII
+89 TYQSKQN
-98 NNQIQSSL
+98 NLFNQGVAADTTSADSTL
-106 SSKESENTV
+106 KEDSV
-115 QNTEAVSKKAAES
+115 KKAEETKVEEAPEITAED
-128 VESEESADAT
+128 SEAKA
-138 DADSKNKED
+138 KEE
-147 TSILEDIK
+147 TSILDDIK
-155 NYIEDLVSDKKK
+155 NYIEDLVSEKK
-167 EEGDDFSDQKSIDEI
+167 EEKADDFSDQSSIDEI
-182 NANASAQEL
+182 NKNASSQDLLVA
-191 MVTDEI
+191 DEI

-214 DFKHLRAKN
+214 DFKHLKAKN
-223 PKEFTEGLLDILQE
+223 PKEFSEGLLDILQE

-261 LNELNKKYPSIKI
+261 LHELNKKYPSIKI
-274 SVLIDNYD
+274 SILIDNYD

-287 ASEFNHEQCEESVCA
+287 ASEFEHEQCEESVCD

-316 VKWCLIS
+316 VKWCLLS

-357 RDDIKEVYQNE
+357 REDVKEVYEKE
-368 IIRFSE
+368 IEKFSE
-374 NLKITPE
+374 NMRISSE
-381 KYLDMLEQCYGGF
+381 EYLDMLEQCYGGF
-394 LFADNDEMYNPNCP
+394 LFADNDELYNPNCP
-408 KMFCPACI
+408 KMLCPACI
-416 AHCMMN
+416 AHCMTN

-431 SGKYDFV
+431 SGKYDFL
-438 KNALKNNP
+438 KNALINNP
-446 KNLSWLFGKD
+446 RNLSWLYGKD
-456 GQDPLFSDSV
+456 GQDPLFSDSID
-466 ETDVKGKQ
+466 TDVKGKQ

-496 AYVTWR
+496 SYVTWR

-513 KTFAYISG
+513 KTFDFISG
-521 EVTEQDL
+521 ECSEQDL

-533 VVIDSTSDYEED
+533 VKTETTHDYEED

>member
-31 LISIMED
+31 LISVMED
-38 HDGLGSPGIFMM
+38 HDGLGSPGFFMM

-63 SIQNLVKIESDNDDS
+63 SIQNLIKMDNENDNE
-78 LNINTTPKIIT
+78 LGINTTPKIIS
-89 TYQSKQNII
+89 TYQSKQN
-98 NNQIQSSL
+98 NLFNQNL
-106 SSKESENTV
+106 
-115 QNTEAVSKKAAES
+115 
-128 VESEESADAT
+128 SEESSTADTTLKEASSNKAT
-138 DADSKNKED
+138 ETKTEEVPEIPPEDSDDKAKEE
-147 TSILEDIK
+147 TSILDDIK
-155 NYIEDLVSDKKK
+155 NYIEDLVSEKK
-167 EEGDDFSDQKSIDEI
+167 EEKADDFSDQSSIDEI
-182 NANASAQEL
+182 NKNASSQDLLVA
-191 MVTDEI
+191 DEI

-214 DFKHLRAKN
+214 DFKHLKAKN
-223 PKEFTEGLLDILQE
+223 PKEFSEGLLDILQE

-261 LNELNKKYPSIKI
+261 LHELNKKYPSVKI
-274 SVLIDNYD
+274 SILIDNYD

-287 ASEFNHEQCEESVCA
+287 ASEFEHEQCEESVCD

-316 VKWCLIS
+316 VKWCLLS

-357 RDDIKEVYQNE
+357 REDVKEVYEKE
-368 IIRFSE
+368 IEKFSE
-374 NLKITPE
+374 NMRISSDE
-381 KYLDMLEQCYGGF
+381 YLDMLEQCYGGF
-394 LFADNDEMYNPNCP
+394 LFADNDELYNPNCP
-408 KMFCPACI
+408 KMLCPACI
-416 AHCMMN
+416 AHCMTN

-431 SGKYDFV
+431 SGKYDFL
-438 KNALKNNP
+438 KNALINNP
-446 KNLSWLFGKD
+446 RNLSWLYGKD
-456 GQDPLFSDSV
+456 GQDPLFSDSI

-496 AYVTWR
+496 SYVTWR

-513 KTFAYISG
+513 KTFDFISD
-521 EVTEQDL
+521 ECSEQDL

-533 VVIDSTSDYEED
+533 VKTETTHDYEED

>member
-31 LISIMED
+31 LVSVMED

-63 SIQNLVKIESDNDDS
+63 SIQNLIKMDNENDNE
-78 LNINTTPKIIT
+78 LGINTTPKIIS
-89 TYQSKQNII
+89 TYQSKQN
-98 NNQIQSSL
+98 NLFNQ
-106 SSKESENTV
+106 NV
-115 QNTEAVSKKAAES
+115 A
-128 VESEESADAT
+128 EESSTADTTLKEASSNKAT
-138 DADSKNKED
+138 ETKTEEVPEIPPEDSDDKAKEE
-147 TSILEDIK
+147 TSILDDIK
-155 NYIEDLVSDKKK
+155 NYIEDLVSEKK
-167 EEGDDFSDQKSIDEI
+167 EEKADDFSDQSSIDEI
-182 NANASAQEL
+182 NKNASSQDLLVA
-191 MVTDEI
+191 DEI

-214 DFKHLRAKN
+214 DFKHLTAKN
-223 PKEFTEGLLDILQE
+223 PKEFSEGLLDILQE

-261 LNELNKKYPSIKI
+261 LHELNKKYPSIKI
-274 SVLIDNYD
+274 SILIDNYD

-287 ASEFNHEQCEESVCA
+287 ASEFEHEQCEESVCD

-316 VKWCLIS
+316 VKWCLLS

-357 RDDIKEVYQNE
+357 REDVKEVYEKE
-368 IIRFSE
+368 IEKFSE
-374 NLKITPE
+374 NMRISSDE
-381 KYLDMLEQCYGGF
+381 YLDMLEQCYGGF
-394 LFADNDEMYNPNCP
+394 LFADNDELYNPNCP
-408 KMFCPACI
+408 KMLCPACI
-416 AHCMMN
+416 AHCMTN

-431 SGKYDFV
+431 SGKYDFL
-438 KNALKNNP
+438 KTALINNP
-446 KNLSWLFGKD
+446 RNLSWLYGKD
-456 GQDPLFSDSV
+456 GQDPLFSDSI

-496 AYVTWR
+496 SYVTWR

-513 KTFAYISG
+513 KTFDFISG
-521 EVTEQDL
+521 ECSEQDL

-533 VVIDSTSDYEED
+533 VKTETTHDYEED

>member
-31 LISIMED
+31 LISVMED

-50 IRPRGFGLSLISQ
+50 IRPRGFGLSLITQ
-63 SIQNLVKIESDNDDS
+63 AILNLIKIETDEDNS
-78 LNINTTPKIIT
+78 LNINTKPKIIS
-89 TYQSKQNII
+89 TYQSKQVKNATEQLSHIEELKEKKLTAEKRL
-98 NNQIQSSL
+98 NQ
-106 SSKESENTV
+106 
-115 QNTEAVSKKAAES
+115 
-128 VESEESADAT
+128 
-138 DADSKNKED
+138 NKED
-147 TSILEDIK
+147 STEEEKKEESSILDDIK
-155 NYIEDLVSDKKK
+155 NYLEDFVSDKKK
-167 EEGDDFSDQKSIDEI
+167 DEGDEFSDEKSIDEI
-182 NANASAQEL
+182 NHDAATQDL
-191 MVTDEI
+191 MVSNEI

-203 YNVKKRPVLSL
+203 YNVKERPVLSL
-214 DFKHLRAKN
+214 DFKHLKAKN
-223 PKEFTEGLLDILQE
+223 PKEFSDGLLDILQE

-261 LNELNKKYPSIKI
+261 LHELSKKYPSIKI
-274 SVLIDNYD
+274 AIMIDNYD

-287 ASEFNHEQCEESVCA
+287 ASEFEHDQCEESVCD
-302 YLDMLNVIKYSNRT
+302 YLDMLNVIKYSNRN
-316 VKWCLIS
+316 VKWCLLS

-342 DLSSEPMFAALFGFT
+342 DLSSEPMFAALFGLT
-357 RDDIKEVYQNE
+357 RDDIEDIYQKE
-368 IIRFSE
+368 IKKFSE
-374 NLKITPE
+374 NLSISPE
-381 KYLDMLEQCYGGF
+381 EYVDTLEKCYGGF
-394 LFADNDEMYNPNCP
+394 LFADNDEMYNHPTSP
-408 KMFCPACI
+408 KMFCPASV
-416 AHCMMN
+416 ANCMTN
-422 NGKLLPYSA
+422 NGKLLPYTA
-431 SGKYDFV
+431 SGKYDFL
-438 KNALKNNP
+438 KRALKNNT

-456 GQDPLFSDSV
+456 GQDPLFSDSIA
-466 ETDVKGKQ
+466 TDVKGKQ

-513 KTFAYISG
+513 KTFEFISN

-528 IKPLE
+528 LVPLDIHSE
-533 VVIDSTSDYEED
+533 IAYNDEEDSK

>member
-31 LISIMED
+31 LISVMED

-63 SIQNLVKIESDNDDS
+63 SIQNLIKMDNENDNE
-78 LNINTTPKIIT
+78 LGINTTPKIIS
-89 TYQSKQNII
+89 TYQSKQN
-98 NNQIQSSL
+98 NLFNQ
-106 SSKESENTV
+106 NV
-115 QNTEAVSKKAAES
+115 A
-128 VESEESADAT
+128 EESSTADTTLKEASANKAEET
-138 DADSKNKED
+138 KTEEVPEIPPEDSDDKAKEE
-147 TSILEDIK
+147 TSILDDIK
-155 NYIEDLVSDKKK
+155 NYIEDLVSEKK
-167 EEGDDFSDQKSIDEI
+167 EEKADDFSDQSSIDEI
-182 NANASAQEL
+182 NKNASSQDLLVA
-191 MVTDEI
+191 DEI

-214 DFKHLRAKN
+214 DFKHLKAKN
-223 PKEFTEGLLDILQE
+223 PKEFSEGLLDILQE

-261 LNELNKKYPSIKI
+261 LHELNKKYPSIKI
-274 SVLIDNYD
+274 SILIDNYD

-287 ASEFNHEQCEESVCA
+287 ASEFEHEQCEESVCD

-316 VKWCLIS
+316 VKWCLLS

-357 RDDIKEVYQNE
+357 REDVKEVYEKE
-368 IIRFSE
+368 IEKFSE
-374 NLKITPE
+374 NMRISSE
-381 KYLDMLEQCYGGF
+381 EYLDMLEQCYGGF
-394 LFADNDEMYNPNCP
+394 LFADNDELYNPNCP
-408 KMFCPACI
+408 KMLCPACI
-416 AHCMMN
+416 AHCMTN

-431 SGKYDFV
+431 SGKYDFL
-438 KNALKNNP
+438 KNALINNP
-446 KNLSWLFGKD
+446 RNLSWLYGKD
-456 GQDPLFSDSV
+456 GQDPLFSDSID
-466 ETDVKGKQ
+466 TDVKGKQ

-496 AYVTWR
+496 SYVTWR

-513 KTFAYISG
+513 KTFDFIS
-521 EVTEQDL
+521 EECSEQDL

-533 VVIDSTSDYEED
+533 VKTETTHDYEED